1 MAGSKDQERVHPKT
15 GRGSNATSTTPGK
28 TAEAVR
34 TPPPQTGASQPFD
47 SEAPTI
53 LHHEV
58 GHDAAT
64 VIELSHPSEAPALLE
79 TPARVA
85 SRPVSKVPASNW
97 SSAFLLPIGS
107 ILANRYEILQMLGEG
122 GMGAVYKAR
131 DNELDRVIALKVIRP
146 ELASNPEIL
155 QRFKQELVLA
165 RQVTD
170 RNIIRIFDL
179 GEADGIRFITM
190 EYVEGTS
197 LYQVLQ
203 EQGQLPVK
211 DAAEIIEQVLTGLK
225 AAHREGVIHRDL
237 KPGNIM
243 RDPQGRILVMD
254 FGLARSLESDGMT
267 KTGAV
272 LGTMEYMSPEQAM
285 GAALDQRSDLFTV
298 GLIFFELL
306 TGKMPFRAE
315 SALASLLKRVH
326 ERAIPVVSHDATI
339 PAALS
344 NIVSKCLERDV
355 QLRYQNA
362 GEMLD
367 DLAAW
372 QGGTA
377 AATLKFAESSRPW
390 GESIPWPKIGVG
402 LTVAV
407 LATVG
412 FLMRGK
418 LTNVP
423 APANKSVSVLVA
435 DFTNSTGDPIFEDT
449 LEPMFNVA
457 LEGANF
463 INAYSRG
470 TARNL
475 AKQLPHPSEKLDE
488 QSARL
493 IGVSQG
499 LAAVVTGSLSLRG
512 DSYKLSVDALDAR
525 TRHSSAS
532 PEIKAANKDE
542 R

>member
-1 MAGSKDQERVHPKT
+1 MAGSKDQKRVHPQT
-15 GRGSNATSTTPGK
+15 AHGSNATPAPPGK
-28 TAEAVR
+28 TADAVL
-34 TPPPQTGASQPFD
+34 TPPPQTGVSQQFD

-64 VIELSHPSEAPALLE
+64 VIELSHPSEAPTVLE
-79 TPARVA
+79 TPARA
-85 SRPVSKVPASNW
+85 PSRPVTKVAASNW

-203 EQGQLPVK
+203 EQGKLPVK

-306 TGKMPFRAE
+306 TGKMPFRAD

-326 ERAIPVVSHDATI
+326 ERAISISSLDNQIPGDVAKIVAKGLEREPAQRYQTAQEMIDDLQRWQGAGAAASLKFSASQRPWGQTI
-339 PAALS
+339 PWQWVGVAAA
-344 NIVSKCLERDV
+344 VV
-355 QLRYQNA
+355 A
-362 GEMLD
+362 
-367 DLAAW
+367 LAVVVFMMRGKFTAPH
-372 QGGTA
+372 A
-377 AATLKFAESSRPW
+377 AAT
-390 GESIPWPKIGVG
+390 
-402 LTVAV
+402 
-407 LATVG
+407 
-412 FLMRGK
+412 
-418 LTNVP
+418 
-423 APANKSVSVLVA
+423 KSVSVLVA
-435 DFTNSTGDPIFEDT
+435 DF
-449 LEPMFNVA
+449 
-457 LEGANF
+457 
-463 INAYSRG
+463 
-470 TARNL
+470 
-475 AKQLPHPSEKLDE
+475 
-488 QSARL
+488 
-493 IGVSQG
+493 
-499 LAAVVTGSLSLRG
+499 
-512 DSYKLSVDALDAR
+512 
-525 TRHSSAS
+525 
-532 PEIKAANKDE
+532 
-542 R
+542 